1 MKILAVADVE
11 DRLLYNH
18 FKKERTEGVELI
30 VACGD
35 LRADYMDYLMT
46 MVNVPM
52 IYVRGNHDDALID
65 KPPLGAV
72 CIEDRIYKFKGY
84 RFMGLGGCMRYKD
97 RAKNMYTEKEMTSR
111 VVRLAPK
118 AFIAGGID
126 VLVTHAPAKGYG
138 DLTDL
143 PHRGYDVFNKVMSRY
158 KPSYMLHGH
167 VHANYGRIKTEYEHP
182 SGTHIVNA
190 YGFKIIDLPDLP
202 DKPVRS
208 HNYSADPS
216 SENDI

>member
-11 DRLLYNH
+11 DNLLYNH
-18 FKKERTEGVELI
+18 FKKERTAGVELI

-52 IYVRGNHDDALID
+52 LYIRGNHDDELI
-65 KPPLGAV
+65 KNPPLGAV
-72 CIEDRIYKFKGY
+72 CIEDRIYKYKGY
-84 RFMGLGGCMRYKD
+84 RFMGLGGCMRYNN
-97 RAKNMYTEKEMTSR
+97 RSVNMFTEKEMAAR
-111 VVRLAPK
+111 VLKLTPK
-118 AFIAGGID
+118 AILSGGID

-143 PHRGYDVFNKVMSRY
+143 PHRGYDIFNKVMTRY

-167 VHANYGRIKTEYEHP
+167 VHTNYGRVKSEYEHP
-182 SGTHIVNA
+182 SGTRIVNA
-190 YGFKIIDLPDLP
+190 CGYKIIDLPE
-202 DKPVRS
+202 K
-208 HNYSADPS
+208 N
-216 SENDI
+216 

>member
-167 VHANYGRIKTEYEHP
+167 VHANYGRIQTEYEHP